1 MDKRITNHEL
11 GDFSESLDRRYKLKA
26 NFVGKRIAV
35 LMGGK
40 SGEREVSLR
49 SGKGVVEVL
58 RRQGLEV
65 VPIDTK
71 DEDVAEQLKGID
83 LVFIALHGT
92 YGEDG
97 VIQGF
102 LESLGLPYTGSGVLA
117 SALAMN
123 KIMAKRVFV
132 TTGVPTPEFYYEP
145 EEDIAKQCEAAEKL
159 LGLPIVLKPT
169 SEGSSLG
176 ISIVKESDEL
186 KEVASETQKQFKD
199 IFFEKYV
206 KGTEVTVGL
215 LGTGKRLRALP
226 VLELVPQKEFYD
238 YEAKYTKG
246 LTEFI
251 IPARL
256 SAELTATVQ
265 NVALKA
271 HKVLGCRGM
280 ARVDMQIDK
289 PGNPYVTDV
298 NTIPGLTELSDLPA
312 QAKAAEMSYD
322 ELVLEILASAI
333 CSP

>member
-1 MDKRITNHEL
+1 
-11 GDFSESLDRRYKLKA
+11 LKA
-26 NFVGKRIAV
+26 KFIGKRIAV

-49 SGKGVVEVL
+49 SGKGVVEAL
-58 RRQGLEV
+58 QRRGLEV
-65 VPIDTK
+65 IPIDAK
-71 DEDVAEQLKGID
+71 DEDLAEQLRQID

-123 KIMAKRVFV
+123 KIMSKRIFV
-132 TTGVPTPEFYYEP
+132 TTGVPTPEFYYELPPHLGAKLREP
-145 EEDIAKQCEAAEKL
+145 EKDISRRCEAAEKL
-159 LGLPIVLKPT
+159 LGLPIVVKPT

-176 ISIVKESDEL
+176 VSIVKNSDEL
-186 KEVASETQKQFKD
+186 KEVANETQKQFKD
-199 IFFEKYV
+199 IFFERYI

-215 LGTGKRLRALP
+215 LGMRENLRALP
-226 VLELVPQKEFYD
+226 VLELVPKKEFYD

-256 SAELTATVQ
+256 SAELTAKVQ
-265 NVALKA
+265 DIALKA

-280 ARVDMQIDK
+280 SRVDMQINER
-289 PGNPYVTDV
+289 GNPYVTDV

-312 QAKAAEMSYD
+312 QAKAVQISYD
-322 ELVLEILASAI
+322 ELVMEILDSSI
-333 CSP
+333 P

>member
-1 MDKRITNHEL
+1 MKV
-11 GDFSESLDRRYKLKA
+11 
-26 NFVGKRIAV
+26 NFVGKQIAV

-49 SGKGVVEVL
+49 SGKGVVESL
-58 RRQGLEV
+58 RRQELEI
-65 VPIDTK
+65 VPVDAK
-71 DEDVAEQLKGID
+71 DEDLAEQLKGVD
-83 LVFIALHGT
+83 VVFIALHGT

-102 LESLGLPYTGSGVLA
+102 LESLSLPYTGSGVLA
-117 SALAMN
+117 SALAMH
-123 KIMAKRVFV
+123 KVMSKRIFV

-145 EEDIAKQCEAAEKL
+145 EEDIARQCEAAEKL

-176 ISIVKESDEL
+176 VSIVKNSDEL
-186 KEVASETQKQFKD
+186 KEVARETQKQFKD
-199 IFFEKYV
+199 IFFEKYI
-206 KGTEVTVGL
+206 KGAEVTVGL
-215 LGTGKRLRALP
+215 LGTGKNLRALP
-226 VLELVPQKEFYD
+226 VLELVPKKEFYD

-256 SAELTATVQ
+256 STELTTKVK
-265 NVALKA
+265 NIALKA

-280 ARVDMQIDK
+280 SRVDMHIDK
-289 PGNPYVTDV
+289 EGNAYVTDV

-312 QAKAAEMSYD
+312 QAKAVGMSYD
-322 ELVLEILASAI
+322 ELVLEILNSVI
-333 CSP
+333 GTPQ